1 MEEFKDDGGERRQTD
16 RVLALELRQALVL
29 TEDACRVFDHFQ
41 FFDLRQES
49 WNADLICI
57 V

>member
-1 MEEFKDDGGERRQTD
+1 MEEFKDDSGERRQTD

-29 TEDACRVFDHFQ
+29 TEDACRVFDHVQ

-49 WNADLICI
+49 RDADLICI